1 MKIEVVRLDDLTVAY
16 YLSVPGSKVVLLQ
29 AFFELYE
36 GIATVRTIDAK
47 NSLVC
52 LIVPED
58 QREACEDALEA
69 IRPFVPWKM
78 VEGASTDERFL
89 GYWKRERYMKERTDA
104 H

>member
-1 MKIEVVRLDDLTVAY
+1 MAIEAVRIDEETLGF
-16 YLSVPGSKVVLLQ
+16 YLSVPVSKVVLLQ

-52 LIVPED
+52 LLVPND
-58 QREACEDALEA
+58 QRGACEEALTA
-69 IRPFVPWKM
+69 IAAQVPWRS
-78 VEGASTDERFL
+78 VEGAASDERFL
-89 GYWKRERYMKERTDA
+89 GYWKREKFLKERTNG